1 MYGLQINNAGI
12 ARGKTILETKPE
24 EFLLTY
30 KVNVL
35 GCHNILR
42 EFLPHSE
49 LFSFMARLRYD
60 RTDARLDPSRSHQA
74 QVSFHEKSCS
84 FGSYADESFPYSIS
98 HGHIMTVS
106 PIEPLK

>member
-1 MYGLQINNAGI
+1 MLLIQYIFASQINNAGI

-49 LFSFMARLRYD
+49 S
-60 RTDARLDPSRSHQA
+60 LDT
-74 QVSFHEKSCS
+74 F
-84 FGSYADESFPYSIS
+84 
-98 HGHIMTVS
+98 
-106 PIEPLK
+106 LL